1 MTERLA
7 PGIGDP
13 NLHQTH
19 AGSAQP
25 ITMLLDPLRYRSTH
39 NLVPKKF
46 TCNEI
51 LFNLALGGNM
61 QALVC
66 ARLLEMNHR
75 PNRLAFMHQIKGF
88 IDPLQGHGVGHKG
101 V

>member
-7 PGIGDP
+7 PCIGDP

-25 ITMLLDPLRYRSTH
+25 ITMLLDSLRYGSTH
-39 NLVPKKF
+39 NLLPKKV
-46 TCNEI
+46 TGNEI
-51 LFNLALGGNM
+51 LFNRALGGNM
-61 QALVC
+61 QALVYV
-66 ARLLEMNHR
+66 RLLKMNHR
-75 PNRLAFMHQIKGF
+75 PNRLAFMHQVERF
-88 IDPLQGHGVGHKG
+88 VDPLQRHGVGHEG

>member
-7 PGIGDP
+7 PGIRDP
-13 NLHQTH
+13 NLHQAH

-25 ITMLLDPLRYRSTH
+25 ITMLLDPLRYGSTH
-39 NLVPKKF
+39 NLFPKKV
-46 TCNEI
+46 TGNEI

-61 QALVC
+61 PALVC
-66 ARLLEMNHR
+66 ARLLEVNHR

-88 IDPLQGHGVGHKG
+88 IDPLQGHGVGHKSI
-101 V
+101 